1 MSQKSD
7 ILEHLQKGNTI
18 SRLQALNVFG
28 CFELRARICELQDDG
43 HKIHTDYEMITKANG
58 KKKQVAIYSLKAAGD
73 LYQDRMPHHTDIL

>member
-18 SRLQALNVFG
+18 SRLEALNTFG
-28 CFELRARICELQDDG
+28 CFELRARICELQDEG

-58 KKKQVAIYSLKAAGD
+58 KKKQIAVYSLKVPMD
-73 LYQDRMPHHTDIL
+73 LYPDRMPHHTDVL